1 MGEITHTF
9 LGWDSRVHDRL
20 WDRHLISV
28 LSVYHHDKNVARR
41 SEYGV
46 LAEVS
51 VGHVWS
57 TELDSFGLWQP
68 PPCLF

>member
-9 LGWDSRVHDRL
+9 LGCDFRVNDRL
-20 WDRHLISV
+20 WDRHLLSV
-28 LSVYHHDKNVARR
+28 LSLYHRDQNVARR

-46 LAEVS
+46 LVEIC

-57 TELDSFGLWQP
+57 TELDSFCLWQP
-68 PPCLF
+68 PLCLF